1 MLYKI
6 IFSVFIIFIIIEMI
20 FLPKNVVTAEVT
32 VLDRIYII
40 VNSQMLTQSE
50 AIDFMK
56 TMKSQTSS
64 TIKSKDQFQKKFLM
78 NIVQDLL
85 LLDRANALK
94 INPSNK
100 EIENRLEKLSEQ
112 QPKILDVYSEEELR
126 EQLSM
131 EFKKRRVINREIASK
146 IHLASKEIVLHCEK
160 QIRKNREI
168 ELFQILLHGP
178 KKEVSDKVTKI
189 IKDFNSG
196 VKFDELAKINSIDPK
211 AKINGGRLGIFKS
224 TDLLPK
230 IGTVVSKLKQGEISN
245 LIETNL
251 GNHLFYIEKEVLP
264 ENVMCENLDEE
275 NNSKY
280 SKYILQTSMNSFLN

>member
-1 MLYKI
+1 MTILSKI
-6 IFSVFIIFIIIEMI
+6 ISTSIKIFIIFEIL
-20 FLPKNVVTAEVT
+20 FFPKNVASEII

-56 TMKSQTSS
+56 NMQSQDSS
-64 TIKSKDQFQKKFLM
+64 AIKSKDQFKKKFLM

-131 EFKKRRVINREIASK
+131 EFKKRRVINREISSK
-146 IHLASKEIVLHCEK
+146 IHLDSKEIILHCKKHESK
-160 QIRKNREI
+160 ARWYIR
-168 ELFQILLHGP
+168 
-178 KKEVSDKVTKI
+178 
-189 IKDFNSG
+189 
-196 VKFDELAKINSIDPK
+196 
-211 AKINGGRLGIFKS
+211 GGSANF
-224 TDLLPK
+224 
-230 IGTVVSKLKQGEISN
+230 
-245 LIETNL
+245 
-251 GNHLFYIEKEVLP
+251 
-264 ENVMCENLDEE
+264 
-275 NNSKY
+275 
-280 SKYILQTSMNSFLN
+280 